1 MANRKWE
8 KYPRTNKANRMKK
21 LFITLAVLIMQS
33 GIMAVDAQ
41 STSAGA
47 EQSVFRFII
56 SRGEVF
62 ETNASGSLTE
72 LNLSGFF
79 SPDVKTEGELTPSK
93 SVGSTTL
100 TGKAK
105 INPYSLQMQTK
116 VSASLLLGTIYAP
129 RGLMLTL
136 IIDGYPLSVLLPYV
150 NEKNSWPAGYT
161 YTYSLAVQ
169 GRQLSV
175 AGVTYE
181 KSQSK

>member
-1 MANRKWE
+1 
-8 KYPRTNKANRMKK
+8 MKK
-21 LFITLAVLIMQS
+21 LFITLAAILIQS
-33 GIMAVDAQ
+33 CVVAADAQ
-41 STSAGA
+41 SSSSGA

-62 ETNASGSLTE
+62 ETNATGSLTE

-79 SPDVKTEGELTPSK
+79 CPEVKNEGELTPAK
-93 SVGSTTL
+93 SVGSITL

-105 INPYSLQMQTK
+105 INPYSLQLQTK
-116 VSASLLLGTIYAP
+116 VTASLLLGTIQAP

-150 NEKNSWPAGYT
+150 NEKDSWAAGYT

-169 GRQLSV
+169 GRQLSL

-181 KSQSK
+181 KNKK

>member
-1 MANRKWE
+1 
-8 KYPRTNKANRMKK
+8 MKK
-21 LFITLAVLIMQS
+21 LFIILTVLIMQS
-33 GIMAVDAQ
+33 GIMAVHAQ
-41 STSAGA
+41 SSSISS
-47 EQSVFRFII
+47 EQSLFRFII

-62 ETNASGSLTE
+62 ETNASGTLTE

-79 SPDVKTEGELTPSK
+79 NPEVKAEGALTPSK
-93 SVGSTTL
+93 SVESVSL
-100 TGKAK
+100 TGKGQ

-136 IIDGYPLSVLLPYV
+136 IIDGYPLSVLLPYI
-150 NEKNSWPAGYT
+150 NEKDTWPAGYT

-175 AGVTYE
+175 SGVTYQ
-181 KSQSK
+181 KNSVK